1 MTGLELPAQVQARL
15 IAPEILIFKGVVPWG
30 RQLIDESEKLGLW
43 KRSTQVTPSGKAEFT
58 NDYRSSMAI
67 SISSKKFPGLAAYER
82 GLLDAFHSC
91 IRYYKMSYNPW
102 MEVTDDSGYEILRYR
117 EGERFDTHVDAIVG
131 RHEGYR
137 QLSGLVYLN
146 DDYIG
151 GELTFPR
158 QQVRI
163 KPEAGDI
170 VLFPSNFCFPHAS
183 TPVTQGTK
191 YVIVTWAVAY
201 PKRGK

>member
-1 MTGLELPAQVQARL
+1 LTTLELPAQVQARL
-15 IAPEILIFKGVVPWG
+15 ISPEILIFKGVVPWG
-30 RQLIDESEKLGLW
+30 RQLIDESERLGLW
-43 KRSTQVTPSGKAEFT
+43 KRSTQITPARGEEITSA
-58 NDYRSSMAI
+58 YRSSMSI
-67 SISSKKFPGLAAYER
+67 SISSKTLPGLAAYER

-91 IRYYKMSYNPW
+91 IRYYKLSYNPW
-102 MEVTDDSGYEILRYR
+102 LEITDDTGYEILRYR
-117 EGERFDTHVDAIVG
+117 EGEKFDAHIDAIVG
-131 RHEGYR
+131 RHEGFR
-137 QLSGLVYLN
+137 QLSGLAYLN
-146 DDYIG
+146 DDYAG

-191 YVIVTWAVAY
+191 YAVVTWGVAY